1 MQQEMMWWQWR
12 DASAGPVNRLHLT
25 ADRQPRQSPPPYHSI
40 FYWPDALP
48 DAQPT
53 VSKHCYEH
61 ICDTVARQQEGHLVC
76 IKSAPVI
83 SGSYVLNAVDEP
95 CLE

>member
-53 VSKHCYEH
+53 VSNTIMNTY
-61 ICDTVARQQEGHLVC
+61 
-76 IKSAPVI
+76 VI
-83 SGSYVLNAVDEP
+83 LLLGNRKGILSV
-95 CLE
+95 